1 MSYRAASAIRP
12 ATRRAALAGA
22 LTTPIGLAVL
32 ALPAAAADLPA
43 IKTTATN
50 QVPACVTPGRLMTF
64 VKARNPKLDA
74 QFDQIA
80 TEYMRHGEAL
90 GVRWDIGFFQMLVET
105 GNLTFKGDVKPRQN
119 NFAGLGATGGGEPG
133 ESFKDV
139 STGARAHL
147 EHVLM
152 YAGEKLDNPTA
163 ERTRKVQ
170 EWGVLTTW
178 QKSIK
183 GPMTF
188 THLTR
193 KWSPKD
199 RGYSNDIESV
209 AASFASGE
217 CRNPDPRP
225 ELVAEARS
233 GRGGAEAG
241 AISVAKAAAP
251 DKVSG
256 AELARRAVE
265 EARNAGDGKRAGLGA
280 AGLAATAKPAPQVTI
295 LNAPKPETEAPAT
308 SIEPLA
314 ATPSATPP
322 ATKTETHKGDGH
334 KDSAKA
340 VAKDAGKDKAKVDTA
355 AAAAPAAAAPAAATK
370 CKVWQA
376 SYGGEKAV
384 IIKAAAGAE
393 TNYTVLDVNE
403 GSEKREAEA
412 YIAAYAKGG
421 QTVGEYPTSNQA
433 LDKAFELCPEG

>member
-1 MSYRAASAIRP
+1 MPYRAASA
-12 ATRRAALAGA
+12 TLAIVL
-22 LTTPIGLAVL
+22 LT
-32 ALPAAAADLPA
+32 LPAAAAELPQ
-43 IKTTATN
+43 IKISSAN
-50 QVPACVTPGRLMTF
+50 QVPACVTPGRLMAF
-64 VKARNPKLDA
+64 VKARNPKLDSA
-74 QFDQIA
+74 FEGIA

-90 GVRWDIGFFQMLVET
+90 GIRWDIAFFQMLVET
-105 GNLTFKGDVKPRQN
+105 GNLTFKGDVRPKQN

-152 YAGEKLDNPTA
+152 YAGDKLDNPTA

-170 EWGVLTTW
+170 EWGVLTSW

-199 RGYSNDIESV
+199 RGYSNDIESITQ
-209 AASFASGE
+209 SFTSGD
-217 CRNPDPRP
+217 CRGPDPRP
-225 ELVAEARS
+225 ELVAEAR
-233 GRGGAEAG
+233 GGNASPEPKVIA
-241 AISVAKAAAP
+241 VAKADAT

-256 AELARRAVE
+256 AALARRALDD
-265 EARNAGDGKRAGLGA
+265 ARAAGDSTRSGLGA
-280 AGLAATAKPAPQVTI
+280 SNLAAAAKPSPPVTI
-295 LNAPKPETEAPAT
+295 LNAAKPDAVPSPT

-314 ATPSATPP
+314 ATPP
-322 ATKTETHKGDGH
+322 A
-334 KDSAKA
+334 
-340 VAKDAGKDKAKVDTA
+340 AKDAAKDTASKDPAKDKPKATV
-355 AAAAPAAAAPAAATK
+355 AAAAPAATVTAAK

-376 SYGGEKAV
+376 SYGGAKAI

-403 GSEKREAEA
+403 GAEKREAEA

-421 QTVGEYPTSNQA
+421 QTLGEYPTSTQA